1 MDKKKVIDYFR
12 FSKEQAA
19 GVSSLFVFIV
29 VLQLC
34 YLYLD
39 FNTVAVDTLAKQSWL
54 SNQVIIDSL
63 KSTSSR
69 ARPVTYPFNPNFISD
84 YKGYKLGMSV
94 TEIDRLLAFRKLNKY
109 VNSALE
115 FQKVTLI
122 SDSLLDSMSP
132 SFKFP
137 DWVKNKR
144 NDTYPAYK
152 DGKVAAKVE
161 KMSLKD
167 INSATQEDLMKV
179 YGIGQVLSE
188 RILKL
193 KEAVG
198 GIVSMDQMNDVWGL
212 SPEVVDKLKLSF
224 KVVKV
229 PDVKKIDIN
238 NATIKE
244 LAQFTYFKYSLAREI
259 VIIRSMNGDF
269 ANIEDLTKIKGFPV
283 EKANI
288 IALYLDFH

>member
-1 MDKKKVIDYFR
+1 
-12 FSKEQAA
+12 
-19 GVSSLFVFIV
+19 
-29 VLQLC
+29 
-34 YLYLD
+34 
-39 FNTVAVDTLAKQSWL
+39 
-54 SNQVIIDSL
+54 
-63 KSTSSR
+63 
-69 ARPVTYPFNPNFISD
+69 
-84 YKGYKLGMSV
+84 MSV
-94 TEIDRLLAFRKLNKY
+94 TEIDRLLAFRKLSKY

-137 DWVKNKR
+137 DWVKHKR
-144 NDTYPAYK
+144 SDTYPAYK

-259 VIIRSMNGDF
+259 VICRSMNGDF